1 MPIHLCKLLPPRPTF
16 PGDMTPSEAELMQ
29 KHTAYW
35 QDLADRGI
43 ALVVGPVL
51 DPAGIWGIAI
61 IDAKDAD
68 AAAALTSDDPV
79 IAGGGGFRYDIHLV
93 PQAILRTTHQPN
105 PL

>member
-1 MPIHLCKLLPPRPTF
+1 
-16 PGDMTPSEAELMQ
+16 MTPSEAELMQ